1 MYVQSLY
8 TSMEVSK
15 SLLSSSSQFPPRS
28 LPKHFSSALKLH
40 EQATHVLNSVQTTSL
55 APTFPTSAFTR
66 EQPDDV
72 KPLLRI
78 DKTNQAL
85 LGGKQLETGFGA
97 CEENSSV
104 DPDKFLQEFQ
114 RQLLHRQGLWY
125 LSPSSQT
132 GSMPSSLLSEQSGG
146 AATKKSMEVEPC
158 DVVALAKEALS
169 ASKQAVLLAEDHK
182 PSGANLDESLTLSLG
197 SMTSAD
203 FPVEP
208 ARTVRSTRRLERQS
222 KRRRI
227 PERTEMLQDKK
238 VTPPRSK
245 SKASDSD
252 DPLRL
257 FTWVPETKKLL
268 TAKEESELIAHIQ
281 ELMRLEEVKGRLHA
295 QFGREPTLVEWAD
308 AVGLSCRALKSQ
320 IHCSNKSREKLI
332 YANFRLVVHIAK
344 QFNGRGLNLQDLL
357 QEGSMGLMW
366 SIKKFKPQAGCRFAT
381 YAYWWIRQSVRKS
394 IFQHSR
400 TIRLPDSVYGLLY
413 KVTEAKRQCIQEG
426 HRHPT
431 KEQIAARCG
440 ITVDKLQRL
449 LCLVRTPVS
458 MEQVV
463 WADQPTT
470 YQQITADKAVETP
483 KETVEKQL
491 MRQHVRNLLGVL
503 SPKERKIMQLRY
515 GILGGESKTLS
526 DIGGV
531 FGLSKE
537 RVRQLESRSLYKLRQ
552 HLDSEGLA
560 AYEDLLA

>member
-1 MYVQSLY
+1 
-8 TSMEVSK
+8 MEASK

-28 LPKHFSSALKLH
+28 LPKLFSSALKLH
-40 EQATHVLNSVQTTSL
+40 EQPTHVLNSVQTTSL
-55 APTFPTSAFTR
+55 APTFPSSACTQV
-66 EQPDDV
+66 QPDDV
-72 KPLLRI
+72 KPLLQI
-78 DKTNQAL
+78 DKTYQETL
-85 LGGKQLETGFGA
+85 DGEQLKTGFTVH
-97 CEENSSV
+97 EENSTV
-104 DPDKFLQEFQ
+104 DPDNFLHEFQ
-114 RQLLHRQGLWY
+114 QQLLQRQGLWY
-125 LSPSSQT
+125 LLPSSQT
-132 GSMPSSLLSEQSGG
+132 GSMPSSTFSDQCGG
-146 AATKKSMEVEPC
+146 AINKSTGVEPC
-158 DVVALAKEALS
+158 DVLALAKEALQ
-169 ASKQAVLLAEDHK
+169 ASKKAVLLAEDHK
-182 PSGANLDESLTLSLG
+182 PSGANLEESRTISLG
-197 SMTSAD
+197 SMTSAG
-203 FPVEP
+203 FSGEQ

-222 KRRRI
+222 KKRRY
-227 PERTEMLQDKK
+227 PEKREMFQDKR
-238 VTPPRSK
+238 VNHPRSK

-268 TAKEESELIAHIQ
+268 TAKEESELIVHIQ

-308 AVGLSCRALKSQ
+308 AVGLTCRALKSQ
-320 IHCSNKSREKLI
+320 MHCSNKSREKLI

-381 YAYWWIRQSVRKS
+381 YAYWWIRQSIRKS

-426 HRHPT
+426 HHRPT

-449 LCLVRTPVS
+449 LCVVRTPLS
-458 MEQVV
+458 MEQAV
-463 WADQPTT
+463 WAEQNTT

-483 KETVEKQL
+483 KEAVEKQL

-503 SPKERKIMQLRY
+503 NPKERKIMQLRY
-515 GILGGESKTLS
+515 GILGGKSKTLS
-526 DIGGV
+526 DIGDV

-552 HLDSEGLA
+552 HLESEGLA
-560 AYEDLLA
+560 AYEELLFRN